1 MRLRT
6 YYTYYIQIHA
16 GSSLYWYGTL
26 VPGDTGQLDHG
37 RDADG
42 DGVLPAADGGQLNP
56 GTPAAGARAIHTDR
70 QGQGVG
76 ACASDRGRGLSAPPF
91 PPTMSCFPAAMDAW
105 RPLSTT
111 AARSRPFEPAAMRLD
126 SLFAYPRG

>member
-1 MRLRT
+1 M
-6 YYTYYIQIHA
+6 
-16 GSSLYWYGTL
+16 GSSLYWYGTLL

-91 PPTMSCFPAAMDAW
+91 PPALSCPSQLRDGDGAEAL
-105 RPLSTT
+105 R
-111 AARSRPFEPAAMRLD
+111 EPDFLLLVCGGAGWD
-126 SLFAYPRG
+126 G